1 VSLAAIYERLTPI
14 VRDVFED
21 DALTASEDLT
31 AENVEG
37 WDSFAHLRLIMTA
50 ERTFAIAFSAQEIID
65 VRTLG
70 DLATL
75 IAAKT
80 AS

>member
-1 VSLAAIYERLTPI
+1 MSLALIYEQLTPI
-14 VRDVFED
+14 VRDVFENDELVASDGLRAD
-21 DALTASEDLT
+21 D
-31 AENVEG
+31 VEG

-50 ERTFAIAFSAQEIID
+50 ERTFAVAFSGEEIVGI
-65 VRTLG
+65 RTLE

-80 AS
+80 GT